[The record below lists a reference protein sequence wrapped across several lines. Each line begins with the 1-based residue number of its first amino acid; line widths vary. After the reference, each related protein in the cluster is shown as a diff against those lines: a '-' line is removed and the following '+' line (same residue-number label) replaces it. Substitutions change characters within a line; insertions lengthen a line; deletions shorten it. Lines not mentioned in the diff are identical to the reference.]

1 MPDARKLVRNEQRI
15 TGITTHSGVNLGV
28 VFSELKN
35 FARVL
40 RPMWAARELAD
51 ERFAKV
57 VICMKW

>member
-1 MPDARKLVRNEQRI
+1 VLDARKVVRNEQI
-15 TGITTHSGVNLGV
+15 NGIGTHSGVNLGV
-28 VFSELKN
+28 VFGELEN

-57 VICMKW
+57 VICVPR